1 MINSRSFLWTPAA
14 LLVLL
19 IAQQTPTRADFTP
32 IAQPNTAYTSSTTL
46 VDLASIT
53 DGTTVNSLVS
63 GTETISL
70 STNLTKWTVP
80 VPLGYSFWGSP
91 PFTESSTPPVLQ
103 SGTSLTSLTLS
114 FGLAVNTFGLELQGN
129 PAVPALSSFT
139 MNFYDNATLVGSV
152 TQSVNSNQ
160 TATDP
165 GARLFAATSLSNAFT
180 QVVITAPL
188 AASGFG
194 IAQLRFGT
202 ASVVPEPASIAMMA
216 QAIGVAGFVVWRK
229 RRK

>member
-1 MINSRSFLWTPAA
+1 MIKSRSFLWSQAA

-19 IAQQTPTRADFTP
+19 IAQQTPSRADFTP
-32 IAQPNTAYTSSTTL
+32 IAQPNAAYTSSTTL
-46 VDLASIT
+46 VDIASIS
-53 DGTTVNSLVS
+53 DGTTVNSLTS
-63 GTETISL
+63 GSQTVGL
-70 STNLTKWTVP
+70 STSLTKWTIP
-80 VPLGYSFWGSP
+80 VPMAYSFWGSP

-103 SGTSLTSLTLS
+103 SGTTLTSLTLS

-129 PAVPALSSFT
+129 TAVPGVSSFT
-139 MNFYDNATLVGSV
+139 LNFYDNATLVGSV
-152 TQSVNSNQ
+152 TQNVNSDS

-165 GARLFAATSLSNAFT
+165 GARLFAATSLSNPFT
-180 QVVITAPL
+180 QVVVTAPL
-188 AASGFG
+188 SASGFG

-202 ASVVPEPASIAMMA
+202 TSVPEPASIAIMA

>member
-19 IAQQTPTRADFTP
+19 IAQQTPIRADFTP
-32 IAQPNTAYTSSTTL
+32 IAQPDTAYTSSTTL
-46 VDLASIT
+46 VNLAGIL
-53 DGTTVNSLVS
+53 DAQTVNSLVS

-80 VPLGYSFWGSP
+80 TPMAYSFWGSP
-91 PFTESSTPPVLQ
+91 PYTESSIPPVLQ
-103 SGTSLTSLTLS
+103 SGTTLTSLTLS
-114 FGLAVNTFGLELQGN
+114 FGQAVNTFGLELQGN
-129 PAVPALSSFT
+129 TAVPAVSSFT
-139 MNFYDNATLVGSV
+139 MNFYDNTTLVGSV

-202 ASVVPEPASIAMMA
+202 TSVPEPASIAMMA